1 MNFGKDR
8 NSSVGIDRIKRR
20 TGAGTWLILVGTV
33 HSLNESLKK
42 LTASFIM
49 TQIRINHEQFDDV
62 HPGPGHC
69 TDSQASQ
76 YVQLQNLVEN
86 PARIMRGQDQTS
98 VYSQHEK
105 MTKSTWLFKRNR

>member
-1 MNFGKDR
+1 
-8 NSSVGIDRIKRR
+8 
-20 TGAGTWLILVGTV
+20 
-33 HSLNESLKK
+33 
-42 LTASFIM
+42 M

-86 PARIMRGQDQTS
+86 PARIMRGQDQTP
-98 VYSQHEK
+98 VY
-105 MTKSTWLFKRNR
+105 T